1 MQIYILMTIKIL
13 KRHLK
18 NIVKRN
24 NIVDESSAE
33 HRKKWQQRYF
43 ISSTFTLFTDDE
55 RTSSRTFF
63 RPFPSFRACAIRT
76 RIIARGNRVK
86 SQREKVSGKVVK
98 SEKSKGDKGLIPRGE
113 EVLPTELTSLLTDVT
128 RFFEPPRTPLLLS
141 LVKHT
146 CQRLAYPLVPFLS
159 PQALSKNHLYVYIP
173 YTYVHCLC
181 TRPFEGG
188 RSGDRFQVS
197 SLAAER
203 GTKRGARGGGRKEE
217 EEEESEES
225 PLESRAFSRFE
236 WNCIVRDCGVARIKE
251 LRSWKTRD
259 HTSVIW
265 PALSHSAGININKSL
280 DRSPVTSR
288 LSWFLP
294 TA

>member
-1 MQIYILMTIKIL
+1 MTIKIL
-13 KRHLK
+13 KRYLK

-55 RTSSRTFF
+55 RTSSRTLVLSTVPVVQGM
-63 RPFPSFRACAIRT
+63 RYSNSNNRT
-76 RIIARGNRVK
+76 RGNRVK

>member
-1 MQIYILMTIKIL
+1 MTIKIL

-128 RFFEPPRTPLLLS
+128 RFFEPPRTPLLLR
-141 LVKHT
+141 LVKHLSAS
-146 CQRLAYPLVPFLS
+146 RLPTRPSPRS

>member
-1 MQIYILMTIKIL
+1 MTIKIL
-13 KRHLK
+13 KRYLK

-63 RPFPSFRACAIRT
+63 RPFRACAIRT

-128 RFFEPPRTPLLLS
+128 RFFEPPRTPLLLR

-146 CQRLAYPLVPFLS
+146 CQRLAYPLVPLLARPKPSPKTIYTCIYHTHTRTLS
-159 PQALSKNHLYVYIP
+159 MY
-173 YTYVHCLC
+173 
-181 TRPFEGG
+181 
-188 RSGDRFQVS
+188 
-197 SLAAER
+197 AA
-203 GTKRGARGGGRKEE
+203 
-217 EEEESEES
+217 
-225 PLESRAFSRFE
+225 
-236 WNCIVRDCGVARIKE
+236 VRR
-251 LRSWKTRD
+251 R
-259 HTSVIW
+259 
-265 PALSHSAGININKSL
+265 
-280 DRSPVTSR
+280 
-288 LSWFLP
+288 
-294 TA
+294 

>member
-1 MQIYILMTIKIL
+1 MTIKIL
-13 KRHLK
+13 KRYLK

-55 RTSSRTFF
+55 RTSSRTLVLSTVPVVQGM
-63 RPFPSFRACAIRT
+63 RYSNSNNRT
-76 RIIARGNRVK
+76 RGNRVK

-128 RFFEPPRTPLLLS
+128 RFFEPPRTPLLLR

-173 YTYVHCLC
+173 YTYTYTVYV
-181 TRPFEGG
+181 RGRSKEVGVGIGFRFRRWPRNEERSGARGEGG
-188 RSGDRFQVS
+188 GRR
-197 SLAAER
+197 R
-203 GTKRGARGGGRKEE
+203 RRRRGARNRL
-217 EEEESEES
+217 SN
-225 PLESRAFSRFE
+225 LEPSLDLNEIVSYVTAE
-236 WNCIVRDCGVARIKE
+236 WLA
-251 LRSWKTRD
+251 LRSYVRGKRAITRL
-259 HTSVIW
+259 SFGRRFLIP
-265 PALSHSAGININKSL
+265 PALTLI
-280 DRSPVTSR
+280 SR
-288 LSWFLP
+288 
-294 TA
+294 

>member
-1 MQIYILMTIKIL
+1 MTIKIL

-128 RFFEPPRTPLLLS
+128 RFFEPPRTPLLLR

-173 YTYVHCLC
+173 YTYTYTVYV
-181 TRPFEGG
+181 RG
-188 RSGDRFQVS
+188 RSKEVGVGIGFRFRRWPRNE
-197 SLAAER
+197 ER
-203 GTKRGARGGGRKEE
+203 SGARGEGGGRRRRRRRARNRL
-217 EEEESEES
+217 SN
-225 PLESRAFSRFE
+225 LEPSLDLNEIVSYVTAE
-236 WNCIVRDCGVARIKE
+236 WLA
-251 LRSWKTRD
+251 LRSYVRGKRAITRL
-259 HTSVIW
+259 SFGRRFLIP
-265 PALSHSAGININKSL
+265 PALTLI
-280 DRSPVTSR
+280 SR
-288 LSWFLP
+288 
-294 TA
+294 

>member
-1 MQIYILMTIKIL
+1 MTIKIL

-128 RFFEPPRTPLLLS
+128 RFFEPPRTPLLLR

-146 CQRLAYPLVPFLS
+146 CQRLAYPLVPLLARPKPS
-159 PQALSKNHLYVYIP
+159 PKTIYTCIYHTHTYTVYV
-173 YTYVHCLC
+173 
-181 TRPFEGG
+181 RG
-188 RSGDRFQVS
+188 RSKEVGVGIGFRFRRWPRNE
-197 SLAAER
+197 ER
-203 GTKRGARGGGRKEE
+203 SGARGEGGGKEE
-217 EEEESEES
+217 EEEEGSEES

>member
-1 MQIYILMTIKIL
+1 MTIKIL
-13 KRHLK
+13 KRYLK

-128 RFFEPPRTPLLLS
+128 RFFEPPRTPLLLR

-146 CQRLAYPLVPFLS
+146 CQRLAYPLVPLLARPKPS
-159 PQALSKNHLYVYIP
+159 PKTIYTCIYHTHTYTVYVRGRSKEVGVGIGFRFRRWPRNEE
-173 YTYVHCLC
+173 
-181 TRPFEGG
+181 RSGARGEGG
-188 RSGDRFQVS
+188 GRR
-197 SLAAER
+197 R
-203 GTKRGARGGGRKEE
+203 RRRRGARNRL
-217 EEEESEES
+217 SN
-225 PLESRAFSRFE
+225 LEPSLDLNEIVSYVTAE
-236 WNCIVRDCGVARIKE
+236 WLA
-251 LRSWKTRD
+251 LRSYVRGKRAITRL
-259 HTSVIW
+259 SFGRRFLIP
-265 PALSHSAGININKSL
+265 PALTLI
-280 DRSPVTSR
+280 SR
-288 LSWFLP
+288 
-294 TA
+294 

>member
-1 MQIYILMTIKIL
+1 MKVLPNIG
-13 KRHLK
+13 K
-18 NIVKRN
+18 NDN
-24 NIVDESSAE
+24 ND
-33 HRKKWQQRYF
+33 
-43 ISSTFTLFTDDE
+43 ISFPLRLRCLPTTNEPRLELS
-55 RTSSRTFF
+55 FF

-128 RFFEPPRTPLLLS
+128 RFFEPPRTPLLLR

-203 GTKRGARGGGRKEE
+203 GTKRGARGGGGKEE
-217 EEEESEES
+217 EEEEGSEES

-236 WNCIVRDCGVARIKE
+236 
-251 LRSWKTRD
+251 
-259 HTSVIW
+259 
-265 PALSHSAGININKSL
+265 
-280 DRSPVTSR
+280 
-288 LSWFLP
+288 
-294 TA
+294 

>member
-55 RTSSRTFF
+55 RTSSRTLVLSTVPVVQGM
-63 RPFPSFRACAIRT
+63 RYSNSNNRT
-76 RIIARGNRVK
+76 RGNRVK

-128 RFFEPPRTPLLLS
+128 RFFEPPRTPLLLR

-146 CQRLAYPLVPFLS
+146 CQRLAYPLVPLLARPKPS
-159 PQALSKNHLYVYIP
+159 PKTIYTCIYHTHTYTVYVRGRSKEVGVGIGFRFRRWPRNEE
-173 YTYVHCLC
+173 
-181 TRPFEGG
+181 RSGARGEGG
-188 RSGDRFQVS
+188 GRR
-197 SLAAER
+197 R
-203 GTKRGARGGGRKEE
+203 RRRRGARNRL
-217 EEEESEES
+217 SN
-225 PLESRAFSRFE
+225 LEPSLDLNEIVSYVTAE
-236 WNCIVRDCGVARIKE
+236 WLA
-251 LRSWKTRD
+251 LRSYVRGKRAITRL
-259 HTSVIW
+259 SFGRRFLIP
-265 PALSHSAGININKSL
+265 PALTLI
-280 DRSPVTSR
+280 SR
-288 LSWFLP
+288 
-294 TA
+294 

>member
-1 MQIYILMTIKIL
+1 MTIKIL
-13 KRHLK
+13 KRYLK

-128 RFFEPPRTPLLLS
+128 RFFEPPRTPLLLR

>member
-1 MQIYILMTIKIL
+1 MTIKIL

-128 RFFEPPRTPLLLS
+128 RFFEPPRTPLLLR

-203 GTKRGARGGGRKEE
+203 GTKRGARGGGKKGE

>member
-1 MQIYILMTIKIL
+1 MS
-13 KRHLK
+13 R
-18 NIVKRN
+18 
-24 NIVDESSAE
+24 D
-33 HRKKWQQRYF
+33 F
-43 ISSTFTLFTDDE
+43 
-55 RTSSRTFF
+55 SSRRALHSSSDSSNTLVSVSLTHSSLSSLA
-63 RPFPSFRACAIRT
+63 PSPLQKPSIR
-76 RIIARGNRVK
+76 
-86 SQREKVSGKVVK
+86 
-98 SEKSKGDKGLIPRGE
+98 
-113 EVLPTELTSLLTDVT
+113 
-128 RFFEPPRTPLLLS
+128 
-141 LVKHT
+141 
-146 CQRLAYPLVPFLS
+146 
-159 PQALSKNHLYVYIP
+159 VYTIHIH
-173 YTYVHCLC
+173 VHCLC

-203 GTKRGARGGGRKEE
+203 GTKRGARGGGGKEE
-217 EEEESEES
+217 EEEEGSEES

>member
-1 MQIYILMTIKIL
+1 MTIKIL
-13 KRHLK
+13 KRYLK

-146 CQRLAYPLVPFLS
+146 CQRLAYPLVPLLARPKPSPKTIYTCIYHTHTRTLS
-159 PQALSKNHLYVYIP
+159 MY
-173 YTYVHCLC
+173 
-181 TRPFEGG
+181 
-188 RSGDRFQVS
+188 
-197 SLAAER
+197 AA
-203 GTKRGARGGGRKEE
+203 
-217 EEEESEES
+217 
-225 PLESRAFSRFE
+225 
-236 WNCIVRDCGVARIKE
+236 VRR
-251 LRSWKTRD
+251 R
-259 HTSVIW
+259 
-265 PALSHSAGININKSL
+265 
-280 DRSPVTSR
+280 
-288 LSWFLP
+288 
-294 TA
+294 

>member
-1 MQIYILMTIKIL
+1 MTIKIL
-13 KRHLK
+13 KRYLK

-128 RFFEPPRTPLLLS
+128 RFFEPPRTPLLLR

-173 YTYVHCLC
+173 YTYTYTVYV
-181 TRPFEGG
+181 RGRSKEVGVGIGFRFRRWPRNEERSGARGEGG
-188 RSGDRFQVS
+188 GRR
-197 SLAAER
+197 R
-203 GTKRGARGGGRKEE
+203 RRRRGARNRL
-217 EEEESEES
+217 SN
-225 PLESRAFSRFE
+225 LEPSLDLNEIVSYVTAE
-236 WNCIVRDCGVARIKE
+236 WLA
-251 LRSWKTRD
+251 LRSYVRGKRAITRL
-259 HTSVIW
+259 SFGRRFLIP
-265 PALSHSAGININKSL
+265 PALTLI
-280 DRSPVTSR
+280 SR
-288 LSWFLP
+288 
-294 TA
+294 

>member
-1 MQIYILMTIKIL
+1 MTIKIL

-128 RFFEPPRTPLLLS
+128 RFFEPPRTPLLLR

>member
-1 MQIYILMTIKIL
+1 MTIKIL

-128 RFFEPPRTPLLLS
+128 RFFEPPRTPLLLR

-146 CQRLAYPLVPFLS
+146 CQRLAYPLVPLLARPKPS
-159 PQALSKNHLYVYIP
+159 PKTIYTCIYHTHTYTVYVRGRSKEVGVGIGFRFRRWPRNEE
-173 YTYVHCLC
+173 
-181 TRPFEGG
+181 RSGARGEGG
-188 RSGDRFQVS
+188 GRR
-197 SLAAER
+197 R
-203 GTKRGARGGGRKEE
+203 RRRRGARNRL
-217 EEEESEES
+217 SN
-225 PLESRAFSRFE
+225 LEPSLDLNEIVSYVTAE
-236 WNCIVRDCGVARIKE
+236 WLA
-251 LRSWKTRD
+251 LRSYVRGKRAITRL
-259 HTSVIW
+259 SFGRRFLIP
-265 PALSHSAGININKSL
+265 PALTLI
-280 DRSPVTSR
+280 SR
-288 LSWFLP
+288 
-294 TA
+294 

>member
-1 MQIYILMTIKIL
+1 MKVLPNIG
-13 KRHLK
+13 K
-18 NIVKRN
+18 NDN
-24 NIVDESSAE
+24 ND
-33 HRKKWQQRYF
+33 
-43 ISSTFTLFTDDE
+43 ISFPLRLRCLPTTNEPRLELS
-55 RTSSRTFF
+55 FF

-128 RFFEPPRTPLLLS
+128 RFFEPPRTPLLLR

>member
-1 MQIYILMTIKIL
+1 MTIKIL
-13 KRHLK
+13 KRYLK

-55 RTSSRTFF
+55 RTSSRTLVLSTVPVVQGM
-63 RPFPSFRACAIRT
+63 RYSNSNNRT
-76 RIIARGNRVK
+76 RGNRVK

-128 RFFEPPRTPLLLS
+128 RFFEPPRTPLLLR

-173 YTYVHCLC
+173 YTYTYTVYV
-181 TRPFEGG
+181 RGRSKEVGVGIGFRFRRWPRNEERSGARGEGG
-188 RSGDRFQVS
+188 GRR
-197 SLAAER
+197 R
-203 GTKRGARGGGRKEE
+203 RRRRGARNRL
-217 EEEESEES
+217 SN
-225 PLESRAFSRFE
+225 LELSLDLNEIVSYVTAE
-236 WNCIVRDCGVARIKE
+236 WLA
-251 LRSWKTRD
+251 LRSYVRGKRAITRL
-259 HTSVIW
+259 SFGRRFLIP
-265 PALSHSAGININKSL
+265 PALTLI
-280 DRSPVTSR
+280 SR
-288 LSWFLP
+288 
-294 TA
+294 